1 MANPMMQILGASRA
15 APLKQM
21 LNSVRMAGN
30 PQAMLEQ
37 MLRNNPNYSKAMELV
52 RQNGGDAQRAFYNL
66 ANQYGVDPN
75 EILNSLK

>member
-1 MANPMMQILGASRA
+1 MMQMLGMSKA

-21 LNSVRMAGN
+21 LNTVRMAGN
-30 PQAMLEQ
+30 PQAMMDQL
-37 MLRNNPNYSKAMELV
+37 LRSNPNYSKALELI
-52 RQNGGDAQRAFYNL
+52 RQNNGNAQQAFYNL

>member
-1 MANPMMQILGASRA
+1 MANPMMQILNANRI

-21 LNSVRMAGN
+21 LNTVRGN
-30 PQAMLEQ
+30 PQAMMNQ
-37 MLRNNPNYSKAMELV
+37 MLANNPNYAKALELV
-52 RQNGGDAQRAFYNL
+52 RQNGGDAQKAFYNL

>member
-1 MANPMMQILGASRA
+1 MMQILGANRA

-30 PQAMLEQ
+30 PQAMMDQ
-37 MLRNNPNYSKAMELV
+37 MLRNNPNYSRALELV
-52 RQNGGDAQRAFYNL
+52 RQNGGNAQKAFYDL

>member
-1 MANPMMQILGASRA
+1 MMQMLGMSKA

-21 LNSVRMAGN
+21 LNTIRTAGN
-30 PQAMLEQ
+30 PQVMMDQ
-37 MLRNNPNYSKAMELV
+37 MLRNNPNYSKALELV
-52 RQNGGDAQRAFYNL
+52 RQNGGNAQQAFYSL

>member
-1 MANPMMQILGASRA
+1 MMQMLGMSKA

-21 LNSVRMAGN
+21 LNTIRTAGN
-30 PQAMLEQ
+30 PQAMMDQ
-37 MLRNNPNYSKAMELV
+37 MLRNNPNYSKALELV
-52 RQNGGDAQRAFYNL
+52 RQNGGNAQQAFYSL